1 MMLTPAVPVR
11 ASPQSTSILPVV
23 HAHRT
28 IPVCFSLSKKK
39 RSALY
44 CVQDQSH
51 ILTLKLKQH
60 GRINQPGMHRP
71 PCLLDMAQ
79 QDLIISTASIKS
91 LGVKE

>member
-39 RSALY
+39 RSA
-44 CVQDQSH
+44 QDQSH
-51 ILTLKLKQH
+51 ILTLNLKQH